1 MIIFVF
7 ASVVNNKIDDE
18 VINVTGVVGVIRCG
32 ISTGALFLSSIK
44 LYNNWYKLLLLLAW

>member
-44 LYNNWYKLLLLLAW
+44 LYNN